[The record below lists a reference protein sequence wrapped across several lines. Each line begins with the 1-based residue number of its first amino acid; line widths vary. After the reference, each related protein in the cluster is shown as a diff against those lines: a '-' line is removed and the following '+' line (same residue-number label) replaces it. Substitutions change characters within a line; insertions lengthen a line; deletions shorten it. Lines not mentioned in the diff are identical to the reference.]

1 MVSVDQNPISTGA
14 CSQGERVH
22 GTRDD
27 VMGYD
32 LYRTNIT
39 KNKLPSDLLIHYHA
53 LLHLHV
59 RNNVPVLDRDY
70 FFFKGVTQLR

>member
-14 CSQGERVH
+14 CSQGGRVH
-22 GTRDD
+22 GRRDD

-70 FFFKGVTQLR
+70 FFLRV